1 MPVAWNRSLY
11 SRHCDNCQNH
21 EEGSLS
27 ARLRDRFGEVAMSLP
42 NCGYQLW
49 RSTMGNRGIA
59 RRRVNIDSMR
69 ILAPAAALSACRSQ
83 GRGLSVIYDTF

>member
-1 MPVAWNRSLY
+1 
-11 SRHCDNCQNH
+11 
-21 EEGSLS
+21 
-27 ARLRDRFGEVAMSLP
+27 
-42 NCGYQLW
+42 
-49 RSTMGNRGIA
+49 MGNRGIA